1 MINENVSFESQFRFR
16 GVSENDIQLEVLT
29 LNPKTPV
36 TSVKTHT
43 KILKRSSVCKCNNWE
58 VKNSEVLGKQYLL
71 IF

>member
-43 KILKRSSVCKCNNWE
+43 KILKSSSVCKCNN
-58 VKNSEVLGKQYLL
+58 
-71 IF
+71 